1 MSQELMLS
9 SNQPLVIPE
18 HLRGAN
24 LGVNANLLAT
34 AGLGGNRIG
43 FKSNRFRVIVNGK
56 EEAVVEE
63 NHLDVIVLGA
73 VGTISRIY
81 YEGAYDADTKAA
93 PSCYSADGNTPAEDV
108 KHKQAARCDMC
119 PQNQKGSKVIGGQKI
134 KACAYFQR
142 LVVML
147 PGDESG
153 NLYRVDVK
161 AMGLFGDS
169 KPSVN
174 KFNLRDYAKMV
185 ANRGVD
191 VASLITRLS
200 FDIDS
205 SVPKLLFA
213 PNRFINDVEFAA
225 VSAKVGSPEVEALL
239 KIDMATVDLSGEV
252 DKTPAQTQ
260 EAKAPV
266 QEQVEEVPVET
277 KPVEAKKETVADAPA
292 PAGKKKVVA
301 TEKAGEFT
309 LEEYVAQGWTLAQ
322 LVQEGYAYV
331 VEPPKPVAPKP
342 AAPVAAPKPV
352 APKPAPA
359 PAPAP
364 KAPPKPAGAPVV
376 VKSVA
381 PPPETEQVQEVGS
394 DSEID
399 DILAG
404 LE

>member
-1 MSQELMLS
+1 MLS
-9 SNQPLVIPE
+9 SGQSLAIPA
-18 HLRGAN
+18 HLQGAN

-43 FKSNRFRVIVNGK
+43 FKANRFRIIINGK
-56 EEAVVEE
+56 EEAVVED
-63 NHLDVIVLGA
+63 NHLDVIVVGA
-73 VGTISRIY
+73 VGTISRIF

-93 PSCYSADGNTPAEDV
+93 PTCYSADGLAPADDV
-108 KHKQAARCDMC
+108 KNKQAARCDMC

-153 NLYRVDVK
+153 HLYRVDVK

-213 PNRFINDVEFAA
+213 PNRFINAEEFEA
-225 VSAKVGSPEVEALL
+225 VSAKVGTPEVDALL
-239 KIDMATVDLSGEV
+239 KVDMTTVDLSGEV
-252 DKTPAQTQ
+252 DKAPAQ
-260 EAKAPV
+260 EEKAPV
-266 QEQVEEVPVET
+266 QEQVQEVPVEKAPVAA
-277 KPVEAKKETVADAPA
+277 KPAPA
-292 PAGKKKVVA
+292 ADAGKKKVLP

-322 LVQEGYAYV
+322 LVQEGYAYI

-342 AAPVAAPKPV
+342 EPPKPAAAPPKPV

-359 PAPAP
+359 PAAAP
-364 KAPPKPAGAPVV
+364 KAPPKPAGAPTV

-381 PPPETEQVQEVGS
+381 PPPEAETVREVGS
-394 DSEID
+394 DAEID

>member
-24 LGVNANLLAT
+24 LGVNTALLAT
-34 AGLGGNRIG
+34 AGMGGNRIG
-43 FKSNRFRVIVNGK
+43 FKANRFRVILNGK
-56 EEAVVEE
+56 EEAVIED

-73 VGTISRIY
+73 VGTISRIF
-81 YEGAYDADTKAA
+81 YEGAYEADTKAA
-93 PSCYSADGNTPAEDV
+93 PSCYSADGLAPAEDV
-108 KHKQAARCDMC
+108 KNKQAARCDLC
-119 PQNQKGSKVIGGQKI
+119 PQNQKGSKVVGSQKI

-213 PNRFINDVEFAA
+213 PNRFINDVEYAV

-239 KIDMATVDLSGEV
+239 KIDMTTVDLSGET
-252 DKTPAQTQ
+252 DKQPTQ

-266 QEQVEEVPVET
+266 QEQVEEVPVDT
-277 KPVEAKKETVADAPA
+277 KPVAAAPA
-292 PAGKKKVVA
+292 PAAAGKKKVLP

-309 LEEYVAQGWTLAQ
+309 LDEYVAQGWTLAQ

-331 VEPPKPVAPKP
+331 VEPPKPAPAPAPAKP
-342 AAPVAAPKPV
+342 AAAPPKPV
-352 APKPAPA
+352 AAKPAPA

>member
-1 MSQELMLS
+1 M
-9 SNQPLVIPE
+9 
-18 HLRGAN
+18 
-24 LGVNANLLAT
+24 
-34 AGLGGNRIG
+34 GGSRIG
-43 FKSNRFRVIVNGK
+43 FKSNRFRIIVNGK
-56 EEAVVEE
+56 EEAVVED
-63 NHLDVIVLGA
+63 NHLDVIVVGA
-73 VGTISRIY
+73 VGTISRIF
-81 YEGAYDADTKAA
+81 YEGAYDSETKAA
-93 PSCYSADGNTPAEDV
+93 PTCYSADGNTPAEDV
-108 KHKQAARCDMC
+108 KNKQAARCDLC

-147 PGDESG
+147 PGDDSG
-153 NLYRVDVK
+153 HLYRVDVK

-225 VSAKVGSPEVEALL
+225 VSAKVGTPEVDALL
-239 KIDMATVDLSGEV
+239 KVDMTTVDLSGEV
-252 DKTPAQTQ
+252 DKAPAQ

-266 QEQVEEVPVET
+266 QEQVQEVPVEEAPVT
-277 KPVEAKKETVADAPA
+277 AKPVAAKPVAAE

-342 AAPVAAPKPV
+342 EPPKPAAAPPKPV

-364 KAPPKPAGAPVV
+364 RTPPKPAGAPVV

-381 PPPETEQVQEVGS
+381 PPPDTEQVQEVGS